1 MLQKVDQE
9 PVIICNKNSEK
20 KVKEII
26 IIITFSSYIIQE
38 MLCKDFKRNFRH
50 GNVDFVNMCGNKRN
64 VILRN
69 FFLSLNQDLPA

>member
-26 IIITFSSYIIQE
+26 IIITFSSYIIEE
-38 MLCKDFKRNFRH
+38 MLCKDFKRHLRH
-50 GNVDFVNMCGNKRN
+50 GNVDFFLTCVE
-64 VILRN
+64 IL
-69 FFLSLNQDLPA
+69 FKDFLFIP